1 MADSRLDIVLK
12 QIDKKYGK
20 GTVILGSQYPDLP
33 RFSSGIFSLDVEIGG
48 GVPRGRILIM
58 TGSESTGKTTVAKK
72 VLATAQN
79 TCAVCNTHFQA
90 DLETGGW
97 QCPKCKDDGRPF
109 KGFYC
114 DIEGTFD
121 PRWFEALGGH
131 PEDLYLFQPEFAEQ
145 AVDVIEA
152 VIRTGEV
159 DIVVIDSIAMMSPAV
174 EIEKSAEDQLMGTHA
189 KLVNRMIRAIQAGF
203 NSLGTANT
211 QKPTVLLI
219 NQLREKVGVM
229 FGSNETMPGGRGQS
243 FASSITLKFF
253 ARPSER
259 LYESIGE
266 KKPVGQQVRFNV
278 EKNKTYPPHKQGIFT
293 LYTDTSE
300 EYGVRKGEIDNTLSI
315 LKYGVR
321 YDVITKAGSWFS
333 YVRDN
338 GEEVKVQGEDRFV
351 IEMESDRTLE
361 DEIAKKVMA
370 KVLGDRQ

>member
-20 GTVILGSQYPDLP
+20 GTVIRGSQYPDLP

-48 GVPRGRILIM
+48 GIPRGRILIM
-58 TGSESTGKTTVAKK
+58 TGNESTGKTTVAKK

-79 TCAVCNTHFQA
+79 TCAECGSHYQA
-90 DLETGGW
+90 DKETGEW
-97 QCPKCKDDGRPF
+97 QCPRCKDGGRPF

-211 QKPTVLLI
+211 HKPTVLLI

-229 FGSNETMPGGRGQS
+229 FGNTRRCREERGQS

-259 LYESIGE
+259 IYESIGE
-266 KKPVGQQVRFNV
+266 KKASR
-278 EKNKTYPPHKQGIFT
+278 
-293 LYTDTSE
+293 SA
-300 EYGVRKGEIDNTLSI
+300 S
-315 LKYGVR
+315 
-321 YDVITKAGSWFS
+321 
-333 YVRDN
+333 
-338 GEEVKVQGEDRFV
+338 
-351 IEMESDRTLE
+351 
-361 DEIAKKVMA
+361 
-370 KVLGDRQ
+370 